1 MAKTLKLISNSGI
14 QFTNINIEINE
25 DFNKRNKIFY
35 LEEFHI
41 EKEIF
46 WFEQVLKNRKDDV
59 WIRKSE
65 LQVKGFLD
73 VNEGFTEDYSIDE
86 IEGVDEETIL
96 QNPNINKVIKSV
108 LGKWIPVPFFKDN
121 NINKDVFGNR

>member
-14 QFTNINIEINE
+14 QFENINIKINE
-25 DFNKRNKIFY
+25 DFNKKNKIFY
-35 LEEFHI
+35 LEEFHV

-46 WFEQVLKNRKDDV
+46 WFEQVIKNRKDDI

-73 VNEGFTEDYSIDE
+73 VNEEFTEDYSIDE
-86 IEGVDEETIL
+86 IQGVDEEMICIL
-96 QNPNINKVIKSV
+96 ELWTFLLSIFEIYLLV
-108 LGKWIPVPFFKDN
+108 LNQWCSKYLHC
-121 NINKDVFGNR
+121 